1 MSRFK
6 RHVFICINV
15 RPPGHAKGCCSEKG
29 SEKIAELFKE
39 ELYRRGFKGV
49 IRANKAGCLDAC
61 EFGPSV
67 VVYPEGVWYGG
78 VRTPEDVIEIIERH
92 IIGGEVVERL
102 QIPNERFRK

>member
-6 RHVFICINV
+6 HHIFICINV

-39 ELYRRGFKGV
+39 ELYRRGFKGT

-67 VVYPEGVWYGG
+67 VVYPEGVWYGN
-78 VRTPEDVIEIIERH
+78 VRTPEDVLEIIERH
-92 IIGGEVVERL
+92 IIGGEVVKRL
-102 QIPNERFRK
+102 QIPDEKFRK